1 MTIFART
8 QDFGFVNFQ
17 DMHHRHILF
26 ILLFWLAL
34 PLTSFT
40 GVDSNKRS
48 HKFYVSVTTVEYAQK
63 EESLQII
70 SRIFIDD
77 LESALLARYDVKAD
91 LGTPGE
97 SEEGIAYIE
106 RYFNSKFTVF
116 VNGEV
121 RKYTFLGRK
130 YDRDQ
135 VICYLELTGIPE
147 AGLESVGIQN
157 EILMD
162 VFEEQKNLVHL
173 KILGAKK
180 SYVLIRE
187 NNKGMLNL

>member
-1 MTIFART
+1 MRNRYT
-8 QDFGFVNFQ
+8 
-17 DMHHRHILF
+17 LF
-26 ILLFWLAL
+26 LSLFWIAF

-40 GVDSNKRS
+40 GPESQEGA

-77 LESALLARYDVKAD
+77 LDSALQTRYDFKAD
-91 LGTPGE
+91 LATEDE
-97 SEEGIAYIE
+97 SDLAPEYIKK
-106 RYFNSKFTVF
+106 YFNAKFSVF
-116 VNGEV
+116 VNGAPIE
-121 RKYTFLGRK
+121 YTFLGKK

-135 VICYLELTGIPE
+135 VVCYLEVSGVPE
-147 AGLESVGIQN
+147 AGLRSVGIQN

-173 KILGAKK
+173 KVLGIKK
-180 SYVLIRE
+180 SYVLVRE

>member
-1 MTIFART
+1 
-8 QDFGFVNFQ
+8 
-17 DMHHRHILF
+17 
-26 ILLFWLAL
+26 
-34 PLTSFT
+34 
-40 GVDSNKRS
+40 
-48 HKFYVSVTTVEYAQK
+48 VEYAKK

-77 LESALLARYDVKAD
+77 LESALFERYDVKSD

-97 SEEGIAYIE
+97 SDEGIAYIE

-147 AGLESVGIQN
+147 AGLKSVGIQN

>member
-1 MTIFART
+1 MVFVKLYAPHPRRFA
-8 QDFGFVNFQ
+8 FFLVF
-17 DMHHRHILF
+17 F
-26 ILLFWLAL
+26 LLL
-34 PLTSFT
+34 PMTSFT
-40 GVDSNKRS
+40 RVGALSQA
-48 HKFYVSVTTVEYAQK
+48 HKFYVSVTTVEYAPK

-77 LESALLARYDVKAD
+77 LERALLERYDLKTA
-91 LGTPGE
+91 LGTPEE
-97 SEEGIAYIE
+97 STQGTAYIE

-116 VNGEV
+116 VNGEK

-135 VICYLELTGIPE
+135 VICYLEISGLPE
-147 AGLESVGIQN
+147 GGLESVGVQN

-173 KILGAKK
+173 KVLGQKK
-180 SYVLIRE
+180 SYVLVRE

>member
-1 MTIFART
+1 MRPSHTL
-8 QDFGFVNFQ
+8 FV
-17 DMHHRHILF
+17 LV
-26 ILLFWLAL
+26 FWLTL

-40 GVDSNKRS
+40 RADSFGEA

-77 LESALLARYDVKAD
+77 LESALMARYDLEAA
-91 LGTPGE
+91 LGTPQE
-97 SEEGIAYIE
+97 SDQGLAYIE

-121 RKYTFLGRK
+121 REYTFLGRK

-135 VICYLELTGIPE
+135 VICYLEISGVPE
-147 AGLESVGIQN
+147 AGLESVGVQN

>member
-1 MTIFART
+1 MKIYTMRSRLT
-8 QDFGFVNFQ
+8 LCV
-17 DMHHRHILF
+17 
-26 ILLFWLAL
+26 LLFWLAL

-40 GVDSNKRS
+40 GADTFSES
-48 HKFYVSVTTVEYAQK
+48 HKFYLSVTTVEYAQK

-77 LESALLARYDVKAD
+77 LESALQARYDLKAD

-97 SEEGIAYIE
+97 SAQGIEYIE

-116 VNGEV
+116 INGEV
-121 RKYTFLGRK
+121 REYTFLGRK
-130 YDRDQ
+130 YDKDQ
-135 VICYLELTGIPE
+135 VVCYLEISELPE

-162 VFEEQKNLVHL
+162 IFEEQKNLVHL

-180 SYVLIRE
+180 SYVLVRE

>member
-1 MTIFART
+1 MRPSHTL
-8 QDFGFVNFQ
+8 FV
-17 DMHHRHILF
+17 LV
-26 ILLFWLAL
+26 FWLAL

-40 GVDSNKRS
+40 RADSLIES
-48 HKFYVSVTTVEYAQK
+48 HKFYVSVTQVEYAQE

-77 LESALLARYDVKAD
+77 LESALLTRYDVEAD
-91 LGTPGE
+91 LGTPEE
-97 SEEGIAYIE
+97 SAQSIAYIE

-116 VNGEV
+116 INGEV

-135 VICYLELTGIPE
+135 VICYLEISGIPE
-147 AGLESVGIQN
+147 AGLESVGVQN

-173 KILGAKK
+173 KILGQKK
-180 SYVLIRE
+180 SYVLVRE

>member
-1 MTIFART
+1 LFIFAPT
-8 QDFGFVNFQ
+8 QDHGFVKFHNMRPRQ
-17 DMHHRHILF
+17 TLF

-40 GVDSNKRS
+40 GVEPDKGA
-48 HKFYVSVTTVEYAQK
+48 HKFYVSVTTVDYAQ
-63 EESLQII
+63 EEEALQII

-77 LESALLARYDVKAD
+77 LESVLLERYDLKAD

-97 SEEGIAYIE
+97 SEEGITYIE

-135 VICYLELTGIPE
+135 VICYLEVSGIPE

>member
-1 MTIFART
+1 MSTRQF
-8 QDFGFVNFQ
+8 
-17 DMHHRHILF
+17 F
-26 ILLFWLAL
+26 IVLVFLLVL
-34 PLTSFT
+34 PLLSF
-40 GVDSNKRS
+40 SEA
-48 HKFYVSVTTVEYAQK
+48 HKFYVSVTNVEYSEK

-77 LESALLARYDVKAD
+77 LDEALQERYEVQAD
-91 LGTPGE
+91 LATPEE
-97 SEEGIAYIE
+97 SDQALAYIE
-106 RYFNSKFTVF
+106 RYFNSRFTIF
-116 VNGEV
+116 VNGSV
-121 RKYTFLGRK
+121 REYSFLGKK

-135 VICYLELTGIPE
+135 VICYLEVTDLP
-147 AGLESVGIQN
+147 AGSLESVGVQN

-173 KILGAKK
+173 KILGKKK